1 MNMALKRIGFI
12 LFVSACLLAGFS
24 CNRGVGCPAQENL
37 KTQVDKNGKYKAGK
51 TKSGLWSKKSR
62 KKGRSRP

>member
-1 MNMALKRIGFI
+1 MHQILKALKKIGI
-12 LFVSACLLAGFS
+12 VLFVSAMLLASLS

-37 KTQVDKNGKYKAGK
+37 KTQMDKKGNYKSGK

-62 KKGRSRP
+62 KKG